1 MVRLLEAGLLSDTQA
16 AESQRSGDRE
26 GRAAEIQA
34 AVKTLADRQART
46 SKVTGT
52 LKTRSCSKCLGT
64 ESEDE

>member
-1 MVRLLEAGLLSDTQA
+1 MVRLLEVGLRSDTQA
-16 AESQRSGDRE
+16 AESRRSVDAE
-26 GRAAEIQA
+26 KLAAEIQA

-64 ESEDE
+64 EEEDE